1 MEQICFDEKISCRLL
16 IFLFNSVQSY
26 NEAPI
31 QGGNCGCLTF
41 YDDEAKKKKRN
52 NSTRQLQS
60 EVGWDG
66 LTTEEKAFFIKLKN
80 CILDQFFL

>member
-41 YDDEAKKKKRN
+41 YDDEAKKKKEQFNKTTAKRGWLGWLN
-52 NSTRQLQS
+52 NRRKG
-60 EVGWDG
+60 V
-66 LTTEEKAFFIKLKN
+66 FY
-80 CILDQFFL
+80 

>member
-66 LTTEEKAFFIKLKN
+66 LTTEEKGVFY
-80 CILDQFFL
+80 

>member
-41 YDDEAKKKKRN
+41 YDDEAKKKGTIQQDNCKAR
-52 NSTRQLQS
+52 L
-60 EVGWDG
+60 VGM
-66 LTTEEKAFFIKLKN
+66 A
-80 CILDQFFL
+80 